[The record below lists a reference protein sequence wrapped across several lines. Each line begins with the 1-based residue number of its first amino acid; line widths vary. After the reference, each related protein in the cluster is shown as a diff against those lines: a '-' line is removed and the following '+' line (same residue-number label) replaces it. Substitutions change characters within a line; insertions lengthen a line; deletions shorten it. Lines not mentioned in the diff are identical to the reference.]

1 MRSDPTRASDE
12 ELLRRT
18 EAGDKEAF
26 VELYRRR
33 QGEIY
38 RFAWHMSGSRTVA
51 EEVTQEV
58 FLILVR
64 GESKYERSRGTVAAF
79 LFGAARNHVLRCLER
94 DGKYVAIYAAGTVHG
109 HGAGY
114 GSGDEGDA
122 PGKELVSADNPLG
135 ELVRN
140 ETIEAVRRAVLALPE
155 AYREAV
161 VLCDLS
167 EMSYA
172 EAARA
177 MGCPEGTV
185 RSRLHRARAL
195 LAERLGEQGQNKVSR
210 CAV

>member
-1 MRSDPTRASDE
+1 MRSDPTSGSDE

-18 EAGDKEAF
+18 EAGDEEAF

-33 QGEIY
+33 QVEIY

-64 GESKYERSRGTVAAF
+64 GKAKYERSRGTVAAF

-94 DGKYVAIYAAGTVHG
+94 DGKYAAGNMT
-109 HGAGY
+109 GY
-114 GSGDEGDA
+114 GTGDEGGA
-122 PGKELVSADNPLG
+122 AGPELVSADNPLG

-140 ETIEAVRRAVLALPE
+140 ETIEAVRRAVLALPA

-195 LAERLGEQGQNKVSR
+195 LAERLRELGQTKVSR

>member
-1 MRSDPTRASDE
+1 MKLDPTTGSDE

-18 EAGDKEAF
+18 EAGDEEAF

-38 RFAWHMSGSRTVA
+38 RFAWHMSGSRTIA

-64 GESKYERSRGTVAAF
+64 GKSRYERSRGTVAAF

-94 DGKYVAIYAAGTVHG
+94 DGKYVAENLTEFAARSV
-109 HGAGY
+109 
-114 GSGDEGDA
+114 SSDEGDGS
-122 PGKELVSADNPLG
+122 GKELVSEDNPLG

-161 VLCDLS
+161 VLCDL
-167 EMSYA
+167 
-172 EAARA
+172 
-177 MGCPEGTV
+177 
-185 RSRLHRARAL
+185 
-195 LAERLGEQGQNKVSR
+195 
-210 CAV
+210 